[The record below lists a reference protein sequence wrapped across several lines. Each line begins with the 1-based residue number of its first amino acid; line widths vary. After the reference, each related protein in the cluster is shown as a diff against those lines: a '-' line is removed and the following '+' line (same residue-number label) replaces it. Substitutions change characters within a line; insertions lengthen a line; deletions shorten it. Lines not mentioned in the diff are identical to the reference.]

1 MKTFDDIEELKHLEE
16 LDREIKRRT
25 NGFDTT
31 SIISIVF
38 FICSMIFGL
47 STYGWITLILGIFTV
62 AYALNLCM
70 NIHSVIQQKNTFIQI
85 KDSSEKLRNFM
96 IENLKND

>member
-1 MKTFDDIEELKHLEE
+1 MFVRLFFTNYILYIITFA
-16 LDREIKRRT
+16 
-25 NGFDTT
+25 
-31 SIISIVF
+31 S
-38 FICSMIFGL
+38 
-47 STYGWITLILGIFTV
+47 LILGIFTV